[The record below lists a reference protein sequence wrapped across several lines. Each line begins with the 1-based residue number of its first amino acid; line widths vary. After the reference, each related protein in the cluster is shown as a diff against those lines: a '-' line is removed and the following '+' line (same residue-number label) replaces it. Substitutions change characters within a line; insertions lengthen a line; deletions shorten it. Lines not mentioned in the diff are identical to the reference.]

1 MLSKFNRLLPR
12 LATLAKQNKATF
24 ASIGSKDI
32 SKQNTATGV
41 TKRDKLQ
48 FSKER
53 LTDFGDLPLGEIPE
67 ALKYDRAVETSQLN
81 NGVKV
86 ATQHWPGQLA
96 TISVFIKAGS
106 RQETIE
112 NSGVSHFLE
121 HLNTKGTSN
130 RNKTQLEL
138 EIEGMG
144 GQLNSYTSRE
154 TTTYTLTVP
163 KNATDKAVEILG
175 DILTNSIYD
184 KNQIEAEREGIYREC
199 IELQK
204 DQMESTL
211 ESVHYTSFRDH
222 MMGQPLLGIRENIGV
237 ITQDQIV
244 EFHKTH
250 YVGSNIAVVGAGEI
264 THQQLVDLTQRAFG
278 NLPATS
284 ASGIE
289 IKNTDKPLFTPSF
302 MCVRDDEMANVNVGV
317 FFEAPSWTH
326 EDFYA
331 FQVFQRALGEYEQS
345 KHTGQHLNHPSRQY
359 NKLHAFIGGLP
370 DITLH
375 KCLYTPYSDTGLFGS
390 YFHGNEVHTYQML
403 YSSQIF
409 ASEFAINMNQVEV
422 FRAKNKL
429 YNDLLQQETGADI
442 ANALGNQLLYLNRV
456 VPRTEIATR
465 VANLEQTHLSRVAR
479 NWLFDTEVSAVA
491 WGPIHNLMALSHYNR
506 PLRRS
511 TLGWYGDS
519 LMYID

>member
-1 MLSKFNRLLPR
+1 MLSKFTRLAPR
-12 LATLAKQNKATF
+12 LASLAKQNKATF
-24 ASIGSKDI
+24 TSLGSKDL

-81 NGVKV
+81 NGIKV

-96 TISVFIKAGS
+96 TISVFIKCGS

-112 NSGVSHFLE
+112 TSGVAHFLE
-121 HLNTKGTSN
+121 HLNFKGTKN

-138 EIEGMG
+138 EIESMG
-144 GQLNSYTSRE
+144 GQLNAYTSRE
-154 TTTYTLTVP
+154 TTSYTMTVF
-163 KNATDKAVEILG
+163 KNDTDKAVEILG

-184 KNQIEAEREGIYREC
+184 KNQIEAEREAIYREC
-199 IELQK
+199 IETQK
-204 DQMESTL
+204 DQL
-211 ESVHYTSFRDH
+211 ETTVEAAHYTSYRDH
-222 MMGQPLLGIRENIGV
+222 MMGQPILGIRENIGI
-237 ITQDQIV
+237 ITQDQIS

-250 YVGSNIAVVGAGEI
+250 YVGSNIAIVGAGDI
-264 THQQLVDLTQRAFG
+264 THQQLVDLTSKFFG
-278 NLPATS
+278 NLPTGS
-284 ASGIE
+284 SSGIE
-289 IKNTDKPLFTPSF
+289 IKNTEKPYFTPSLMF
-302 MCVRDDEMANVNVGV
+302 MRDDEMANVNIGV

-326 EDFYA
+326 EDYYSFLL
-331 FQVFQRALGEYEQS
+331 FQRALGEYEQS

-359 NKLHAFIGGLP
+359 NSLHSFLGGLP
-370 DITLH
+370 DVTLH

-390 YFHGNEVHTYQML
+390 YLHGNEVHSYQML
-403 YSSQIF
+403 YCSQIY
-409 ASEFAINMNQVEV
+409 ASEFALHMNQVEV

-429 YNDLLQQETGADI
+429 YNDLLQQETGNDVTQ
-442 ANALGNQLLYLNRV
+442 ALGNQLLYLNRV

-465 VANLEQTHLSRVAR
+465 IANIEQSHLSRVAR
-479 NWLFDTEVSAVA
+479 NWLFDAEVSAVA
-491 WGPIHNLMALSHYNR
+491 WGPIHNLMTLSHYNR
-506 PLRRS
+506 PMRRS

-519 LMYID
+519 LMHIE